1 MRARWIVAALG
12 ALALAVLTMAVPLRW
27 PWTSRSARAPAA
39 AACQA
44 GVVKPANLNFTM
56 KDMSGKNVSL
66 SDFKGKVILLDF
78 WATWCVPCKF
88 EIPGFVELQR
98 KYGKDGLQVIGVSV
112 DDTLEKLQPFVEEF
126 KINYP
131 VLQGLGHDDVQEAFG
146 PVVAIPTS
154 VVITARWPDLRQVHG
169 SAADEIFGGLTRA
182 AGEGRVRASVQ
193 AAALPRKYPALVAGV
208 PPEYAVPPRTK
219 AGRVV

>member
-39 AACQA
+39 AACQV
-44 GVVKPANLNFTM
+44 GVANPANLSFTM

-78 WATWCVPCKF
+78 WATWCIPCKF

-98 KYGKDGLQVIGVSV
+98 KYEKDGLQVIGVSV
-112 DDTLEKLQPFVEEF
+112 DDTLEKLRPFVEEF

-131 VLQGLGHDDVQEAFG
+131 VLQGLGHDDVQEAYG

-154 VVITARWPDLRQVHG
+154 VVITRDGLICARYTGLPPTKSSEG
-169 SAADEIFGGLTRA
+169 SLEQRVKDEFEHQFKLLLYRENIQL
-182 AGEGRVRASVQ
+182 
-193 AAALPRKYPALVAGV
+193 
-208 PPEYAVPPRTK
+208 
-219 AGRVV
+219 